1 MLIVFTTSLEH
12 KFRKKRKRE
21 RKEKERKKKGR
32 TKWVG
37 GRKERGGE
45 EGREKESKTL
55 SPLESSD
62 KSSCQLAH
70 NLLRDCELEP
80 PSKAASRF
88 LTYSNYLRS

>member
-37 GRKERGGE
+37 GRKERGG
-45 EGREKESKTL
+45 G
-55 SPLESSD
+55 
-62 KSSCQLAH
+62 
-70 NLLRDCELEP
+70 
-80 PSKAASRF
+80 
-88 LTYSNYLRS
+88 